1 MTNDADSAVKPAAS
15 SRGKPQSKGA
25 IKAAG
30 SKENDLRRRKLLDA
44 ALAVFIRY
52 GFRKSSM
59 DEVARAA
66 QVSRQGL
73 YLHFATKEEIF
84 RAALHYALDNGFTAA
99 TACLSD
105 EALPLETRLVQA
117 FDQWIGRYIGMM
129 GAGAAD
135 LTEAS
140 NELADSAL
148 EHYENLFVEAVAK
161 TLRASGLMAAYKPA
175 GLTAR
180 QLAETLSATARG
192 FKYSCGSRTD
202 FVTGFTIAVRA
213 LCMPLREPQER

>member
-1 MTNDADSAVKPAAS
+1 MTNDAESPAKPAAS
-15 SRGKPQSKGA
+15 SRGKRPSKGA
-25 IKAAG
+25 TGPAG
-30 SKENDLRRRKLLDA
+30 TKDPDPRRRKLLDA

-73 YLHFATKEEIF
+73 YLHFATKEDIF
-84 RAALHYALDNGFTAA
+84 RAALHYALENGLTTA
-99 TACLSD
+99 TACLA
-105 EALPLETRLVQA
+105 EETLPLEGRLVQA

-129 GAGAAD
+129 GVGAAD

-140 NELADSAL
+140 NELADSAMAR
-148 EHYENLFVEAVAK
+148 YENLFLEAVAK
-161 TLRASGLMAAYKPA
+161 TLRTSGLLAAYKPA

-180 QLAETLSATARG
+180 QLADTLNTTACG
-192 FKYSCGSRTD
+192 FKYRCGSRAD
-202 FVTGFTIAVRA
+202 FNAGFTVAVRA
-213 LCMPLREPQER
+213 MCMPLREPPPR

>member
-1 MTNDADSAVKPAAS
+1 MSETVPQSAAS
-15 SRGKPQSKGA
+15 LPHDAEIASALG
-25 IKAAG
+25 
-30 SKENDLRRRKLLDA
+30 RRCVVL
-44 ALAVFIRY
+44 
-52 GFRKSSM
+52 
-59 DEVARAA
+59 
-66 QVSRQGL
+66 
-73 YLHFATKEEIF
+73 
-84 RAALHYALDNGFTAA
+84 
-99 TACLSD
+99 
-105 EALPLETRLVQA
+105 
-117 FDQWIGRYIGMM
+117 IGMM

-213 LCMPLREPQER
+213 MCMPLREPHER